1 MDAHCSNCATPLTPL
16 WIFCPHCGTAVPHET
31 QNAAPPEH
39 VPARGAFGGL
49 IYGVIAAPILI
60 VAGIMISLT
69 GWGIFL
75 GVPVIVLGI
84 LAPLA
89 GPLFGMGEH
98 KGKCPPAE
106 PPSSR
111 LATARCTTAPHAA
124 RGSRGASVRLRVPD
138 RRETLRWC
146 AGSRF
151 ALLWPP
157 EGIPLPPRFWLN
169 IYAHWT

>member
-1 MDAHCSNCATPLTPL
+1 MDAHCSKCATPLTPL

-31 QNAAPPEH
+31 QNAAAPEH

-60 VAGIMISLT
+60 VAGIMITLT

-98 KGKCPPAE
+98 KGKCPG
-106 PPSSR
+106 
-111 LATARCTTAPHAA
+111 CGTTVITIGDGKVHDCPTCSAKFAVGEHAA
-124 RGSRGASVRLRVPD
+124 AGAR
-138 RRETLRWC
+138 
-146 AGSRF
+146 
-151 ALLWPP
+151 
-157 EGIPLPPRFWLN
+157 
-169 IYAHWT
+169 

>member
-1 MDAHCSNCATPLTPL
+1 
-16 WIFCPHCGTAVPHET
+16 
-31 QNAAPPEH
+31 

-75 GVPVIVLGI
+75 GVPVIALGI

-98 KGKCPPAE
+98 KGKCPA
-106 PPSSR
+106 
-111 LATARCTTAPHAA
+111 CGTTVITIGDGKVHDCPTCSAKFAVGQHAA
-124 RGSRGASVRLRVPD
+124 AGAR
-138 RRETLRWC
+138 
-146 AGSRF
+146 
-151 ALLWPP
+151 
-157 EGIPLPPRFWLN
+157 
-169 IYAHWT
+169 

>member
-1 MDAHCSNCATPLTPL
+1 
-16 WIFCPHCGTAVPHET
+16 
-31 QNAAPPEH
+31 

-49 IYGVIAAPILI
+49 LYGVIAAPILI

-98 KGKCPPAE
+98 KGKCPA
-106 PPSSR
+106 
-111 LATARCTTAPHAA
+111 CGTTVITVGDGKVHDCPTCSAKFAVSDHAA
-124 RGSRGASVRLRVPD
+124 AGAR
-138 RRETLRWC
+138 
-146 AGSRF
+146 
-151 ALLWPP
+151 
-157 EGIPLPPRFWLN
+157 
-169 IYAHWT
+169 

>member
-1 MDAHCSNCATPLTPL
+1 MDAHCSKCATPLTPL

-31 QNAAPPEH
+31 QNAAPSEH

-98 KGKCPPAE
+98 KGKCPACGTTVITIGDGKVHDCP
-106 PPSSR
+106 
-111 LATARCTTAPHAA
+111 TCGARFAVGEHAA
-124 RGSRGASVRLRVPD
+124 AGAR
-138 RRETLRWC
+138 
-146 AGSRF
+146 
-151 ALLWPP
+151 
-157 EGIPLPPRFWLN
+157 
-169 IYAHWT
+169 

>member
-98 KGKCPPAE
+98 KGKCPA
-106 PPSSR
+106 
-111 LATARCTTAPHAA
+111 CGTTVITIGNGKVHDCPTCSAKFAVGQHAA
-124 RGSRGASVRLRVPD
+124 AGAR
-138 RRETLRWC
+138 
-146 AGSRF
+146 
-151 ALLWPP
+151 
-157 EGIPLPPRFWLN
+157 
-169 IYAHWT
+169 

>member
-98 KGKCPPAE
+98 KGKCPA
-106 PPSSR
+106 
-111 LATARCTTAPHAA
+111 CGTTVITTGDGKVHDCPTC
-124 RGSRGASVRLRVPD
+124 S
-138 RRETLRWC
+138 E
-146 AGSRF
+146 RF
-151 ALLWPP
+151 AGG
-157 EGIPLPPRFWLN
+157 ERAAAGAR
-169 IYAHWT
+169 

>member
-1 MDAHCSNCATPLTPL
+1 MDAHCSKCATPLTPF

-31 QNAAPPEH
+31 QNAATPEH

-98 KGKCPPAE
+98 KGRCPE
-106 PPSSR
+106 
-111 LATARCTTAPHAA
+111 CGTTVITIGDGKVHDCPTCSAKFAVGEHAA
-124 RGSRGASVRLRVPD
+124 AGAR
-138 RRETLRWC
+138 
-146 AGSRF
+146 
-151 ALLWPP
+151 
-157 EGIPLPPRFWLN
+157 
-169 IYAHWT
+169 

>member
-1 MDAHCSNCATPLTPL
+1 
-16 WIFCPHCGTAVPHET
+16 
-31 QNAAPPEH
+31 

-98 KGKCPPAE
+98 KGRCPE
-106 PPSSR
+106 
-111 LATARCTTAPHAA
+111 CGTTVITIGDGKVHDCPTCSAKFAVGEHAA
-124 RGSRGASVRLRVPD
+124 AGAR
-138 RRETLRWC
+138 
-146 AGSRF
+146 
-151 ALLWPP
+151 
-157 EGIPLPPRFWLN
+157 
-169 IYAHWT
+169 